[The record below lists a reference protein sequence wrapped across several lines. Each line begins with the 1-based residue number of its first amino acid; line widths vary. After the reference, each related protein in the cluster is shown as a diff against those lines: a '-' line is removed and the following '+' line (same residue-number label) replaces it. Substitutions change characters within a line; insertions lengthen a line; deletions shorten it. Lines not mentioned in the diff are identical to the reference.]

1 MANFIEKQI
10 LISNKLGLHARA
22 ATKLAILSNQF
33 QSEIHLQQ
41 DEKSA
46 PANSVMGLLML
57 ESSQG
62 KYVTV
67 SAKGDDAADA
77 LEAVENLINN
87 KFDEQE

>member
-1 MANFIEKQI
+1 MANLIEKQI
-10 LISNKLGLHARA
+10 LIRNKLGLHARA
-22 ATKLAILSNQF
+22 ATKLAVLSNQF
-33 QSEIHLQQ
+33 QSDIHLKQ
-41 DEKSA
+41 DDKSA

-67 SAKGDDAADA
+67 TVEGGDAPEA
-77 LEAVENLINN
+77 LKAVEKLINN